1 LFLAKSS
8 QPVGLENRT
17 PILIEG
23 KVLLL
28 FGTQCFSPAAAGSV
42 GLRCQAGFPRKFGT
56 DFQVRQA
63 AVGFFFENLPC
74 RVKFI
79 PEKSRCVRNSGA
91 VRVFGM
97 ADDDFET
104 PEIWDEYQWER
115 FLQQQDRN
123 TEKYFGLLE
132 KYLDHPDR
140 DNIIAKEMGWES
152 FDEGRDAE
160 WDEVAESLCEE
171 EMSLSQQEP
180 ECSEG
185 DFEEFARSPIYQ
197 DTLKLHTW
205 INSWLDREQSLK
217 DHPEAIRLA
226 TRSAVCGAKL
236 AAALCGDDCTELGM
250 TIAYLKRG
258 LKAANDALDAAA
270 RLAQEKKMAV
280 RQRMT
285 LNKLLFKVRDRIVDL
300 MSEYR
305 AEWRKRYGNS

>member
-1 LFLAKSS
+1 
-8 QPVGLENRT
+8 
-17 PILIEG
+17 
-23 KVLLL
+23 
-28 FGTQCFSPAAAGSV
+28 
-42 GLRCQAGFPRKFGT
+42 
-56 DFQVRQA
+56 
-63 AVGFFFENLPC
+63 
-74 RVKFI
+74 
-79 PEKSRCVRNSGA
+79 
-91 VRVFGM
+91 M

-152 FDEGRDAE
+152 FDEDRDAE

-171 EMSLSQQEP
+171 EMSLSRQEP
-180 ECSEG
+180 DCQEG

-205 INSWLDREQSLK
+205 INSWLDREQALK

-270 RLAQEKKMAV
+270 RLAEEKKMAV
-280 RQRMT
+280 RQRAT
-285 LNKLLFKVRDRIVDL
+285 VNKLLFRVRDRIVDL

>member
-1 LFLAKSS
+1 
-8 QPVGLENRT
+8 
-17 PILIEG
+17 
-23 KVLLL
+23 
-28 FGTQCFSPAAAGSV
+28 
-42 GLRCQAGFPRKFGT
+42 
-56 DFQVRQA
+56 
-63 AVGFFFENLPC
+63 
-74 RVKFI
+74 
-79 PEKSRCVRNSGA
+79 
-91 VRVFGM
+91 M

-152 FDEGRDAE
+152 FDEDRDAE

-171 EMSLSQQEP
+171 EMSLSQEEA

-280 RQRMT
+280 RQRMA

-305 AEWRKRYGNS
+305 AEWRKRYGSS

>member
-1 LFLAKSS
+1 
-8 QPVGLENRT
+8 
-17 PILIEG
+17 
-23 KVLLL
+23 
-28 FGTQCFSPAAAGSV
+28 
-42 GLRCQAGFPRKFGT
+42 
-56 DFQVRQA
+56 
-63 AVGFFFENLPC
+63 
-74 RVKFI
+74 
-79 PEKSRCVRNSGA
+79 
-91 VRVFGM
+91 M

-152 FDEGRDAE
+152 FDEDRDAE

-171 EMSLSQQEP
+171 EMSLSRQEP
-180 ECSEG
+180 DCQEG

-197 DTLKLHTW
+197 DTLKLHAW
-205 INSWLDREQSLK
+205 INSWLDREQALK

-270 RLAQEKKMAV
+270 RLAEEKKMAV
-280 RQRMT
+280 RQRAT
-285 LNKLLFKVRDRIVDL
+285 LNKLLFRVRDRIVDL

>member
-1 LFLAKSS
+1 
-8 QPVGLENRT
+8 
-17 PILIEG
+17 
-23 KVLLL
+23 
-28 FGTQCFSPAAAGSV
+28 
-42 GLRCQAGFPRKFGT
+42 
-56 DFQVRQA
+56 
-63 AVGFFFENLPC
+63 
-74 RVKFI
+74 
-79 PEKSRCVRNSGA
+79 
-91 VRVFGM
+91 M

-152 FDEGRDAE
+152 FDEERDAE

-171 EMSLSQQEP
+171 EMSLSRQEP
-180 ECSEG
+180 DCQEG
-185 DFEEFARSPIYQ
+185 DFEEFASSPIYQ

-205 INSWLDREQSLK
+205 INSWLDREQALK
-217 DHPEAIRLA
+217 DDPEAIRLA

-270 RLAQEKKMAV
+270 RLAEEKKMAV
-280 RQRMT
+280 RQRAT
-285 LNKLLFKVRDRIVDL
+285 LNKLLFRVRDRIVDL

>member
-1 LFLAKSS
+1 
-8 QPVGLENRT
+8 
-17 PILIEG
+17 
-23 KVLLL
+23 
-28 FGTQCFSPAAAGSV
+28 
-42 GLRCQAGFPRKFGT
+42 
-56 DFQVRQA
+56 
-63 AVGFFFENLPC
+63 
-74 RVKFI
+74 
-79 PEKSRCVRNSGA
+79 
-91 VRVFGM
+91 M

-152 FDEGRDAE
+152 FDEERDAE

-171 EMSLSQQEP
+171 EMSLSRQEP
-180 ECSEG
+180 DCQEG

-205 INSWLDREQSLK
+205 INSWLDREQALK

-270 RLAQEKKMAV
+270 RLAEEKKMAV
-280 RQRMT
+280 RQRAT
-285 LNKLLFKVRDRIVDL
+285 LNKLLFRVRDRIVDL